1 MIKRL
6 SATAAAI
13 GLSTILAGCLTVNV
27 PEGQFFYPDTR
38 VEAEKLILAPGPAI
52 PGAETL
58 SLPFAGGA
66 VAATRVR
73 TGRAD
78 APLILYCGGNLFRRG
93 VSSAQVAT
101 ELAPFGDVLMFDY
114 PGSGDTPGQA
124 SFATY
129 RDAGEVIAAT
139 ARAQADAE
147 GRRLIAWGHSLGGP
161 ICAEAARVI
170 RADALVLEATTPTAR
185 AAVDSMVGLWRP
197 IVRVQLAE
205 PLTTVDVPATLDGYS
220 GKVVV
225 LEASRD
231 TTLPPVLSRKLA
243 HDLRARGVNVER
255 LVFAR
260 ADHGDIPSQPD
271 FVTRVGA
278 ALN

>member
-38 VEAEKLILAPGPAI
+38 VQAEKLILAPGPAI

-93 VSSAQVAT
+93 VSGAQVAA

-124 SFATY
+124 NFATY

>member
-13 GLSTILAGCLTVNV
+13 GLSTILAGCLTVSV

-38 VEAEKLILAPGPAI
+38 VQAEKLILAPGPAI
-52 PGAETL
+52 PGAEVL

-66 VAATRVR
+66 VAATRMR

-93 VSSAQVAT
+93 VSGAQVAA

-161 ICAEAARVI
+161 ICTEAARVI
-170 RADALVLEATTPTAR
+170 RADAVVLEATTPTAR

-231 TTLPPVLSRKLA
+231 TTLPPTLSRKLA

-260 ADHGDIPSQPD
+260 ADHGDISSQPD

>member
-13 GLSTILAGCLTVNV
+13 GLSTILAGCLTVSV

-38 VEAEKLILAPGPAI
+38 VQAEKLILAPGPAI
-52 PGAETL
+52 PGAEVL

-66 VAATRVR
+66 VAATRMR

-93 VSSAQVAT
+93 VSGAQVAA
-101 ELAPFGDVLMFDY
+101 ELASFGDVLMFDY

-170 RADALVLEATTPTAR
+170 RADAVVLEATTPTAR

-197 IVRVQLAE
+197 IVRVHLAE

-271 FVTRVGA
+271 FATRVGA

>member
-6 SATAAAI
+6 SALLGAAAL
-13 GLSTILAGCLTVNV
+13 LSGCVTVEV
-27 PEGQFFYPDTR
+27 PEGEFFYPDAR
-38 VEAEKLILAPGPAI
+38 VKAENMVLTPGPAVA
-52 PGAETL
+52 GGETL
-58 SLPFAGGA
+58 SLPYSGGA

-93 VSSAQVAT
+93 VNGAAVAR

-124 SFATY
+124 DFATY
-129 RDAGEVIAAT
+129 RAAGQVVAAS

-161 ICAEAARVI
+161 VCAEAARLI
-170 RADALVLEATTPTAR
+170 RADAVVLEATTPTAR
-185 AAVDSMVGLWRP
+185 AAVDQMLGLWRP
-197 IVRVQLAE
+197 LIRVQMAAPLAAI
-205 PLTTVDVPATLDGYS
+205 DVPAVLNGYT
-220 GKVVV
+220 GRVVV
-225 LEASRD
+225 LEAGRD
-231 TTLPPVLSRKLA
+231 QTLPPALSRILA
-243 HDLRARGVNVER
+243 RDMETRGVDVRR
-255 LVFAR
+255 LVFPR
-260 ADHGDIPSQPD
+260 AGHGDIPDQPD
-271 FVTRVGA
+271 FAARVGA

>member
-38 VEAEKLILAPGPAI
+38 VQAEKLILAPNPAI
-52 PGAETL
+52 PGAEIL

-93 VSSAQVAT
+93 VSGAQVAN

-205 PLTTVDVPATLDGYS
+205 ALTTVDVPATLDGYS

-260 ADHGDIPSQPD
+260 ADHGDIPSQLD

>member
-38 VEAEKLILAPGPAI
+38 VQAEKLILAPGPAI
-52 PGAETL
+52 PGAEIM

-93 VSSAQVAT
+93 VSGAQVAA

-147 GRRLIAWGHSLGGP
+147 GRKLIAWGHSLGGP
-161 ICAEAARVI
+161 ICAEAARLI

-205 PLTTVDVPATLDGYS
+205 PLITVDVPATLDGYS

-231 TTLPPVLSRKLA
+231 TTLTPVLSRKLA

>member
-38 VEAEKLILAPGPAI
+38 VQAEKLILAPGPAI

-93 VSSAQVAT
+93 VSGAQVAT
-101 ELAPFGDVLMFDY
+101 ELASFGDVLMFDY

>member
-38 VEAEKLILAPGPAI
+38 VQAEKLILAPGPAI
-52 PGAETL
+52 PGAEIL

-93 VSSAQVAT
+93 VSGAQVAT
-101 ELAPFGDVLMFDY
+101 ELAPLGDVLMFDY

-225 LEASRD
+225 LEASLD

>member
-13 GLSTILAGCLTVNV
+13 GLSTSLAGCLTVSV

-38 VEAEKLILAPGPAI
+38 VQAEKLILAPGPAI
-52 PGAETL
+52 PGAEIL
-58 SLPFAGGA
+58 SLPFAGGV

-78 APLILYCGGNLFRRG
+78 APLILYCGSNLFRRG
-93 VSSAQVAT
+93 VSGAQVAA

-124 SFATY
+124 SFETY

-147 GRRLIAWGHSLGGP
+147 GRRLITWGHSLGGP
-161 ICAEAARVI
+161 ICAEAARLI

-205 PLTTVDVPATLDGYS
+205 PLTAVDVPATLDGYS

>member
-38 VEAEKLILAPGPAI
+38 VQAEKLILAPGPAI
-52 PGAETL
+52 PGAEIL

-93 VSSAQVAT
+93 VSGAQVAT
-101 ELAPFGDVLMFDY
+101 ELAPFSDVLMFDY

-139 ARAQADAE
+139 ARTQADAE

-161 ICAEAARVI
+161 ICAEAARVT

>member
-38 VEAEKLILAPGPAI
+38 VQAEKLILAPGPAI

-93 VSSAQVAT
+93 VSGAQVAN

-278 ALN
+278 TLN

>member
-6 SATAAAI
+6 SAAAVAI
-13 GLSTILAGCLTVNV
+13 FLSTILAGCMTVSV

-38 VEAEKLILAPGPAI
+38 VQAEKLILAPGPAI

-93 VSSAQVAT
+93 VAGAQVAA

-170 RADALVLEATTPTAR
+170 RADAVVLEATTPTAR

-231 TTLPPVLSRKLA
+231 TTLPPTLSRKLA
-243 HDLRARGVNVER
+243 HDLRTRGVNVER

>member
-38 VEAEKLILAPGPAI
+38 VQAEKLILAPGPAI

-93 VSSAQVAT
+93 VSGAQVAT
-101 ELAPFGDVLMFDY
+101 ELASFGDVLMFDY

-185 AAVDSMVGLWRP
+185 AAVDSMVGVWRP
-197 IVRVQLAE
+197 IVRVQLAA

>member
-38 VEAEKLILAPGPAI
+38 VQAEKLILAPGPAI

-93 VSSAQVAT
+93 VSGAQVAN

-255 LVFAR
+255 LVFAK

-278 ALN
+278 TLN

>member
-6 SATAAAI
+6 SAAVAALC
-13 GLSTILAGCLTVNV
+13 LSSVLPGCMTVSV
-27 PEGQFFYPDTR
+27 PEGQFFYPDAR
-38 VEAEKLILAPGPAI
+38 VKAEKIDLTPGRAI

-58 SLPFAGGA
+58 SLQYPGGA

-73 TGRAD
+73 TGRTD

-93 VSSAQVAT
+93 ISGAQVAT

-124 SFATY
+124 NFATY
-129 RDAGEVIAAT
+129 RSAGEVIAAT

-147 GRRLIAWGHSLGGP
+147 SRKLIAWGHSLGGP

-170 RADALVLEATTPTAR
+170 RADSLVLEATTPTAR
-185 AAVDSMVGLWRP
+185 DAVNEMIGLWRP
-197 IVRVQLAE
+197 LVRVQLADA
-205 PLTTVDVPATLDGYS
+205 LATVDVPATLDGYP

-225 LEASRD
+225 LEAGRD
-231 TTLPPVLSRKLA
+231 ETLPPALSRKLA
-243 HDLRARGVNVER
+243 QDLETRGVDVER
-255 LVFAR
+255 LVFPR
-260 ADHGDIPSQPD
+260 ADHGDIPAQPD
-271 FVTRVGA
+271 FVARVAA
-278 ALN
+278 ALS

>member
-13 GLSTILAGCLTVNV
+13 GLSTILAGCLTFNV

-38 VEAEKLILAPGPAI
+38 VQAEKLILAPGPAI
-52 PGAETL
+52 PGAEIL

-93 VSSAQVAT
+93 VSGAQVAT
-101 ELAPFGDVLMFDY
+101 ELASFGDVLMFDY

-147 GRRLIAWGHSLGGP
+147 GAG
-161 ICAEAARVI
+161 
-170 RADALVLEATTPTAR
+170 
-185 AAVDSMVGLWRP
+185 
-197 IVRVQLAE
+197 
-205 PLTTVDVPATLDGYS
+205 
-220 GKVVV
+220 
-225 LEASRD
+225 
-231 TTLPPVLSRKLA
+231 
-243 HDLRARGVNVER
+243 
-255 LVFAR
+255 
-260 ADHGDIPSQPD
+260 
-271 FVTRVGA
+271 
-278 ALN
+278 

>member
-93 VSSAQVAT
+93 VSGAQVAT

-205 PLTTVDVPATLDGYS
+205 ALTTVDVPATLDGYS

>member
-38 VEAEKLILAPGPAI
+38 VQAEKLILAPGPAI

-93 VSSAQVAT
+93 VSGAQVAT
-101 ELAPFGDVLMFDY
+101 ELASFGDVLMFDY

-147 GRRLIAWGHSLGGP
+147 GRKLIAWGHSLGGP
-161 ICAEAARVI
+161 ICAETARVI

-225 LEASRD
+225 LEAFRD

-260 ADHGDIPSQPD
+260 ADHRDIPSQPD

>member
-38 VEAEKLILAPGPAI
+38 VQAEKLILAPGPAI
-52 PGAETL
+52 PGAEIL

-73 TGRAD
+73 TGRTD

-93 VSSAQVAT
+93 VSGAQVAN

-205 PLTTVDVPATLDGYS
+205 ALTTVDVPATLDGYS

-260 ADHGDIPSQPD
+260 ADHGDIPSQLD

>member
-13 GLSTILAGCLTVNV
+13 GLSTILAGCLTVSV

-38 VEAEKLILAPGPAI
+38 VQAEQLILAPGPAI

-58 SLPFAGGA
+58 SLPFAEGA

-93 VSSAQVAT
+93 VSGAQVAN

-260 ADHGDIPSQPD
+260 AGHGDIPSQPD

>member
-38 VEAEKLILAPGPAI
+38 VQAEKLILAPGPAI

-93 VSSAQVAT
+93 VSGAQVAA

-124 SFATY
+124 NFATY

-260 ADHGDIPSQPD
+260 AHHGDIPSQPD

>member
-38 VEAEKLILAPGPAI
+38 VQAEKLILAPGPAI
-52 PGAETL
+52 PGAEIL

-93 VSSAQVAT
+93 VSGAQVAN

-205 PLTTVDVPATLDGYS
+205 PLTAVDVPATLDGYS

>member
-13 GLSTILAGCLTVNV
+13 GLSTILAGCLTVSV

-38 VEAEKLILAPGPAI
+38 GKAEKLILAPGPAI
-52 PGAETL
+52 PGAEVL

-93 VSSAQVAT
+93 VSGAQVAA

-129 RDAGEVIAAT
+129 RNAGEVIAAT

-271 FVTRVGA
+271 FATRVGP

>member
-6 SATAAAI
+6 SALVGLAAL
-13 GLSTILAGCLTVNV
+13 LSGCVAVEV
-27 PEGQFFYPDTR
+27 PEGEFFYPDAR
-38 VEAEKLILAPGPAI
+38 VKAEKMILTPGPAVA
-52 PGAETL
+52 GGETL
-58 SLPFAGGA
+58 SLPYSGGA

-93 VSSAQVAT
+93 VNGAAVAR

-124 SFATY
+124 DFASY
-129 RDAGEVIAAT
+129 RAAGEVIAAS

-161 ICAEAARVI
+161 VCADAARLI
-170 RADALVLEATTPTAR
+170 RADAVVLEATTPTAR
-185 AAVDSMVGLWRP
+185 AAVDQMLGLWRP
-197 IVRVQLAE
+197 LIRVQMADTLAAI
-205 PLTTVDVPATLDGYS
+205 DVPATLDGYL
-220 GKVVV
+220 GRVVV
-225 LEASRD
+225 LEAGRD
-231 TTLPPVLSRKLA
+231 QTLPPALSRNLA
-243 HDLRARGVNVER
+243 RDLEARGVDVRR
-255 LVFAR
+255 LVFPR
-260 ADHGDIPSQPD
+260 ADHGDIPDQPD
-271 FVTRVGA
+271 FAGRVAA

>member
-1 MIKRL
+1 MIKRS
-6 SATAAAI
+6 SAIAAAI

-38 VEAEKLILAPGPAI
+38 VQAEKLILAPGPAI
-52 PGAETL
+52 PGAEFL

-93 VSSAQVAT
+93 VSGAQVAT

-205 PLTTVDVPATLDGYS
+205 PLITVDVPATLDGYS

-225 LEASRD
+225 LEAFRD